1 MKKIWEIQTLK
12 EYREIHKD
20 MFKDHVAKYEK
31 LPNGND
37 CIIEFMK
44 PDKREH
50 WMRFIYIDGVLNIN
64 GDYGYAVFNWYN
76 KRNHILAYPTFTSM
90 GYVMEKCV
98 SSKHEDRKGFDV
110 DLFHEEFEKFI
121 QEQKD
126 GGYISE
132 DEEFDVPYVE
142 CHEDVVS
149 HFKDAGDI
157 YGDDL
162 YETGAFEL
170 GTYLAERPYIWWHGL
185 CSACEQLEK
194 NKVFGE

>member
-1 MKKIWEIQTLK
+1 MKKIWKIESLE
-12 EYREIHKD
+12 EYRELNKD
-20 MFKDHVAKYEK
+20 MFKSHIATYQK
-31 LPNGND
+31 LENGND
-37 CIIEFMK
+37 CIIDFMI
-44 PDKREH
+44 PNKRDG

-76 KRNHILAYPTFTSM
+76 KRNHILAYSTFTSIE
-90 GYVMEKCV
+90 YIMEKCV
-98 SSKHEDRKGFDV
+98 SSEDRDIKGFDV
-110 DLFHEEFEKFI
+110 DLFYDEFEEFI
-121 QEQKD
+121 QDRKED
-126 GGYISE
+126 EYISK
-132 DEEFDVPYVE
+132 DEEFDIPNVE
-142 CHEDVVS
+142 CHEDVIS
-149 HFKDAGDI
+149 HFKDNYDL